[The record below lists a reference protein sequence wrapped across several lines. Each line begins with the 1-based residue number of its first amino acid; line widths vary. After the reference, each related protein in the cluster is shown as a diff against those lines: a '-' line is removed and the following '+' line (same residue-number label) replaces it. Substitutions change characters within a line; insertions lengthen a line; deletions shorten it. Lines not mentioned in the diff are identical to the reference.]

1 MLRKLAIL
9 ALAVGLGGC
18 GTEDDDKQVLTDFV
32 QQLKKLDGKYKQ
44 RVSTIE
50 HL

>member
-18 GTEDDDKQVLTDFV
+18 GTEDEDKQVLTNYV
-32 QQLKKLDGKYKQ
+32 QQLKKLDGKNEQ
-44 RVSTIE
+44 LVSTI
-50 HL
+50 